1 MNEVIDQAEAA
12 KEASN
17 DVTPQSGREVANA
30 MIELSPSQFAFYT
43 KAGVIDKMT
52 FSTVDFQNAYNQIP
66 VEPTTFRE
74 AYDHPDPEQ
83 QLKWREAIR
92 KEF

>member
-1 MNEVIDQAEAA
+1 MKRSSSWFNPIANKVIDRAGADAVE
-12 KEASN
+12 EEDTDESHESD

-30 MIELSPSQFAFYT
+30 MIESSPSQFAFYT

-66 VEPTTFRE
+66 VEPTTF
-74 AYDHPDPEQ
+74 
-83 QLKWREAIR
+83 
-92 KEF
+92 